1 MSTRLRTPI
10 IGLLASLAGVLT
22 LLGDASPASA
32 QQYRE
37 TYVANHFQIYA
48 PPNNDNNNRYS
59 AVVVTAMSGTTA
71 APCVVDLIDDGADG
85 DTDDTVMGASL
96 LQGQSVVRYI
106 RQGAVNDD
114 RAGIADGDYFI
125 IDSTLPV
132 SVMIA
137 TDSDWQHDWAP
148 SVSGEMRGTRFFLYA
163 NGYSVSQRDVDAFA
177 YEDGTRVELYDIT
190 ATALLSGGATTSGI
204 TTIAARPATPIFS
217 ADLNEGE
224 DLIHSRALGRDVLS
238 VGRTYELV
246 ASRPVTV
253 IFGAIASLTD
263 TNQAIDGAGFV
274 PGRNG
279 LAVDTDFYF
288 QIPHNTSAPQ
298 QQELRIAAF
307 EEGTNVLLRVWN
319 ATTRTFDPLQ
329 SYGLPAMGHGDF
341 VGGTG
346 RLYRLTASAPV
357 AVFEASW
364 FETGSPGTS
373 DDSSFVPGQF
383 TNAAGAH
390 RFLTYLGPPGTQT
403 GTREAGT
410 YTHVHIYSRT
420 AANGI
425 TLVDADTNGTLF
437 SRTVNVPAMGFANVR
452 VNTTEY
458 ANLKRT
464 ASGIRPYLRVEAPSP
479 VSVEV
484 TNWNDNW
491 MAFAIATVVKN
502 PYVSVSAPTTLSPGE
517 TASYTGTIR
526 NDGTV
531 ALSELVVHFTLPV
544 GLTYGSATLGG
555 AAPTSTT
562 SLASGQTDI
571 TFNAS
576 GLAIGASL
584 ALSLTATATSSIGSA
599 GEVVPVSMTAT
610 TGSGS
615 NLLSM
620 SASGSSGVVLND
632 VAALSEIRAIAGD
645 RRVDVSVTVSGVAST
660 IEILRSTSATSA
672 GSVIATRTHA
682 AGTESITLA
691 DTAVTNGTTYYY
703 LVRAT
708 ASGSSS
714 TSTAGPA
721 AARPVDV
728 TAPPVPTVNPVAADR
743 SASYYLGG
751 GDAPDLIGYLVERRP
766 VGAATWT
773 VITPS
778 PVLSTVVAD
787 AGLTNG
793 VVYEVRVRAADDD
806 GNRSAYSVTRQ
817 FTPTA
822 LSTRVTSRV
831 VYFEDLIGA
840 GVNDWDYNDFI
851 VQVTA
856 TEQITSG
863 SINRV
868 ILDFDPLA
876 RGAGYIHQLMHRIP
890 ASGAW
895 TAFITRTL
903 PGGGQSET
911 VTGTG
916 PVVLEI
922 LHDTRDAL
930 PPLSGAYANTVLAQP
945 SFVLGGNVR
954 VVIDFTPGANS
965 SLGNAP
971 WDPYLVLPYIMGS
984 NEIHLASSGGATESA
999 SRRELDGWPL
1009 DFAYT
1014 TDATSPYWAPEGQP
1028 VWLAFGNFVN
1038 WRTTG
1043 ATPRWFETPAEPT
1056 RIWRRER

>member
-1 MSTRLRTPI
+1 MKI
-10 IGLLASLAGVLT
+10 IIPWLVALGLVAVT
-22 LLGDASPASA
+22 SA
-32 QQYRE
+32 QPAQAQHYRE

-48 PPNNDNNNRYS
+48 PPNNDLNNRYS
-59 AVVVTAMSGTTA
+59 AIVVTAMSGTSA
-71 APCVVDLIDDGADG
+71 APCVVDLIDDAADG
-85 DTDDTVMGASL
+85 DSDDSVLGASL
-96 LQGQSVVRYI
+96 VQGQSIVRYI
-106 RQGAVNDD
+106 REGTVNDD
-114 RAGIADGDYFI
+114 RAGIADGDYFL

-148 SVSGEMRGTRFFLYA
+148 AVDGEMRGTRFILYA
-163 NGYSVSQRDVDAFA
+163 NGYTVSQRDVDAFA
-177 YEDGTRVELYDIT
+177 YDDGTRVELYDIT
-190 ATALLSGGATTSGI
+190 ATPLLSGTSTRSGI
-204 TTIAARPATPIFS
+204 TTITARPAMPVLS
-217 ADLNEGE
+217 ADLDEGE

-238 VGRTYELV
+238 AGRTYELV

-253 IFGAIASLTD
+253 IFGAIASLVD
-263 TNQAIDGAGFV
+263 ASQAIDGAGYV

-288 QIPHNTSAPQ
+288 QIPHNVSAPH

-307 EEGTNVLLRVWN
+307 EEGTDVLLRAWN
-319 ATTRTFDPLQ
+319 PTTRTFDPLQ

-341 VGGTG
+341 VGGTA

-420 AANGI
+420 GARGV

-437 SRTVNVPAMGFANVR
+437 SRTVDVPALGYANVR
-452 VNTTEY
+452 VNTAEY

-502 PYVSVSAPTTLSPGE
+502 PFASIRGPETVTPGSRPT
-517 TASYTGTIR
+517 YTGEIR
-526 NDGTV
+526 NDGTIGLREV
-531 ALSELVVHFTLPV
+531 SVRVTLPP
-544 GLTYGSATLGG
+544 GLAFVSASLGG
-555 AAPTSTT
+555 VAPTSTT
-562 SLASGQTDI
+562 VLPSGQTDI
-571 TFNAS
+571 AFTADS
-576 GLAIGASL
+576 LAIAESL
-584 ALSLTATATSSIGSA
+584 ELLLTGSVTAAVGSA
-599 GEVVPVSMTAT
+599 GEVVAVSLSAT
-610 TGSGS
+610 TGRGAD
-615 NLLSM
+615 LLSM
-620 SASGSSGVVLND
+620 SASTTSTVVLPD
-632 VAALSEIRAIAGD
+632 VAALSEIRAVAGD
-645 RRVDVSVTVSGVAST
+645 RRVDVSVSVSGVASNV
-660 IEILRSTSATSA
+660 EILRSTSATTA

-682 AGTESITLA
+682 AGDELITLV

-703 LVRAT
+703 TVRAV
-708 ASGSSS
+708 AAGSSS
-714 TSTAGPA
+714 VSTAGPA
-721 AARPVDV
+721 SARPIDV
-728 TAPPVPTVNPVAADR
+728 TPPPAPTVNPVAGDR
-743 SASYYLGG
+743 SATYYLGG
-751 GDAPDLIGYLVERRP
+751 SDAPDFTGYLVERR
-766 VGAATWT
+766 VSGAATWT
-773 VITPS
+773 VLNAS
-778 PVLSTVVAD
+778 PVLSTTVSD
-787 AGLTNG
+787 TGLVNG
-793 VVYEVRVRAADDD
+793 VLYEVRVRAADDD
-806 GNRSAYSVTRQ
+806 GNRSAYSAIRP
-817 FTPTA
+817 FTPTNI
-822 LSTRVTSRV
+822 STRTTSRV

-856 TEQITSG
+856 TEQSTSG
-863 SINRV
+863 SVTRV

-876 RGAGYIHQLMHRIP
+876 RGAGYVHRLFERIP
-890 ASGAW
+890 ANGAW

-903 PGGGQSET
+903 PGGGSSET

-916 PVVLEI
+916 PVLIEV

-930 PPLSGAYANTVLAQP
+930 PPTTGSYANTSLTQP
-945 SFVLGGNVR
+945 SFMLGGNVR
-954 VVIDFTPGANS
+954 VVIDFTPGANV

-984 NEIHLASSGGATESA
+984 NEVHLGTWGGVTEA
-999 SRRELDGWPL
+999 ADRRELDGWPL

-1014 TDATSPYWAPEGQP
+1014 TDATSPLWAPEGQP
-1028 VWLAFGNFVN
+1028 VWLAFGSFVN

-1043 ATPRWFETPAEPT
+1043 GSPRWFETPNDAT